1 MVFLIITA
9 VIALIILL
17 TIGENVRSER
27 NIRKFLAASYGRPH
41 DNIEERRERIAD
53 AANLYLHDVKGLP
66 ESDIVDDITWNDL
79 EMDEIFVSAD
89 HTDSYAGAQYLY
101 SAMRRLDATEDDL
114 HEHDKRAAFF
124 DKNEEKRLAVRRHIY
139 SIGQVYSGFR
149 LIDNIDTLGSAHLK
163 FRHVFPLLGL
173 LLLGTITAAA
183 VTHNPV
189 TAFLVIVV
197 LMANMIIH
205 TLTKGMVDVQ
215 FQTILNAAAV
225 ISASKKIAEEV
236 PEFSKD
242 IKPDIEKMSGMLRK
256 ARYLIFEKNA
266 EVTNDMFMNILFF
279 FINTFMI
286 DLFCY
291 DIVIDDLDRNAEEF
305 RRIYR
310 FAGSMDY
317 AVSLASYRRYIG
329 DYCIPEFT
337 EKPEMKLKGICHPM
351 IENAVRNDFVQKR
364 STIITGSNASGKSTF
379 IKSAAIALIMGQTLH
394 TCCGESAVIPRCGVM
409 TSMAVR
415 DDLLSGESYYI
426 REIKYLR
433 RMVELCES
441 GKTMFLA
448 VDEILRG
455 TNTRERIAASKALLE
470 YFSKQNCM
478 VIVATHDMELAE
490 YFAEKCDNFHFCEKV
505 EDGDVVF
512 DYKMHEGI
520 SRTSNAI
527 RLLGAMGFPESIVA
541 DAEKYVE

>member
-41 DNIEERRERIAD
+41 DNVEERRERIAD
-53 AANLYLHDVKGLP
+53 AANLYLHDVKELP

-101 SAMRRLDATEDDL
+101 SAMRRLDAAEDEL

-173 LLLGTITAAA
+173 LLLGTVIAAA
-183 VTHNPV
+183 VTQNSV
-189 TAFLVIVV
+189 TVFLGIVV

-205 TLTKGMVDVQ
+205 TLTKGMVDIQ

-351 IENAVRNDFVQKR
+351 IKNAVRNDFVQKR

-394 TCCGESAVIPRCGVM
+394 TCHAESAVIPRCGVM

>member
-41 DNIEERRERIAD
+41 DNVEERRERIAD
-53 AANLYLHDVKGLP
+53 AANLYLHDVKELP

-101 SAMRRLDATEDDL
+101 SAMRRLDAAEDEL

-163 FRHVFPLLGL
+163 FRKAFPLLGL
-173 LLLGTITAAA
+173 LQLGTVIAAA
-183 VTHNPV
+183 VTQNTV
-189 TAFLVIVV
+189 AAFLGIVV

-317 AVSLASYRRYIG
+317 TISLASYRRYIG

-337 EKPEMKLKGICHPM
+337 EKPEMELKGICHPM

-490 YFAEKCDNFHFCEKV
+490 YFAETCDNFHFCEKV

>member
-1 MVFLIITA
+1 MIFGIIGA
-9 VIALIILL
+9 IFAGLVLLIALENRRSKRSIGKYL
-17 TIGENVRSER
+17 TAN
-27 NIRKFLAASYGRPH
+27 YGRPH
-41 DNIEERRERIAD
+41 DNAEERRERIAD
-53 AANLYLHDVKGLP
+53 AANLYLHDVKKLSGT
-66 ESDIVDDITWNDL
+66 EIVDDITWDDL
-79 EMDEIFVSAD
+79 GMDDIFVSAD

-101 SAMRRLDATEDDL
+101 SRMRRLDATEDEL

-124 DKNEEKRLAVRRHIY
+124 DKNEEKRLAVRRHLH

-149 LIDNIDTLGSAHLK
+149 LIDNIDIIGSAHLK
-163 FRHVFPLLGL
+163 FRKAFPVLGL
-173 LLLGTITAAA
+173 LLLGTIIAAA

-189 TAFLVIVV
+189 LMFLGIVI

-225 ISASKKIAEEV
+225 ISAARNIAEEV

-266 EVTNDMFMNILFF
+266 EVTKDMFMNILFF

-317 AVSLASYRRYIG
+317 DISLASYRRYIG
-329 DYCIPEFT
+329 NYCIPEFT
-337 EKPEMKLKGICHPM
+337 EKPEMELKGVCHPM
-351 IENAVRNDFVQKR
+351 IKNAVRNDFVQKR

-379 IKSAAIALIMGQTLH
+379 IKSAALALIMGQTLH
-394 TCCGESAVIPRCGVM
+394 TCHAESAVIPRCGVM

-426 REIKYLR
+426 REIKYLK

-455 TNTRERIAASKALLE
+455 TNTRERIAASKALME

-478 VIVATHDMELAE
+478 VIVATHDIELAE

-505 EDGDVVF
+505 EDGNVVF